1 MARDEAFLMTS
12 LVLILAVF
20 LRRRRRF
27 FERMRLMSQQMERI
41 LFGPYTARQ
50 CESLKFL
57 ALSERSNEAGGI
69 VNRNGKVL
77 QVNSSAISKPK

>member
-1 MARDEAFLMTS
+1 
-12 LVLILAVF
+12 
-20 LRRRRRF
+20 
-27 FERMRLMSQQMERI
+27 MSRQMERI

>member
-12 LVLILAVF
+12 LVLILTVF

-27 FERMRLMSQQMERI
+27 FQRMRLMSRQMERI
-41 LFGPYTARQ
+41 LFGLCTARQ
-50 CESLKFL
+50 CESLKFF
-57 ALSERSNEAGGI
+57 ALSEGSNEAGGI